1 MKRYIG
7 DILLLITA
15 IVWGSGFVMTAIA
28 LEHLTAYEVMAGRFL
43 LGTLIITVLF
53 YKKLRLISKSVLWKG
68 AVLGTILFV
77 AFALQTVGL
86 EYTTPSKNAFLTAV
100 NVVIVPVIAYLVYR
114 RRIDRH
120 ELMASVIALTGIAFL
135 SLQGSF
141 TINIGDLLTLL
152 CAVGF
157 AFDIFYTNMFVKKE
171 DALVL
176 TIVQFATAA
185 LLSTVAV
192 LFQGGFPSNP
202 SNEAIWS
209 VVYLAVFSTTIAYVC
224 QNLAFRYT
232 TPTKAAVILSLES
245 FFGSVLAVLFINDVM
260 TGRMVF
266 GAALILVAVLVAEVK
281 PAFRLKSSVRTD
293 H

>member
-1 MKRYIG
+1 MNRYIG

-15 IVWGSGFVMTAIA
+15 IVWGSGFVMTAVA

-171 DALVL
+171 DALAL

-192 LFQGGFPSNP
+192 LLQGGFPASL

-281 PAFRLKSSVRTD
+281 PGFRMKRSVQTD